1 MSTLV
6 LEGVSKRVRHGGAEQ
21 VALDA
26 VSLDV
31 DAGEVVGI
39 WGRRRSGRTTL
50 VRVAAGVEEP
60 DGGTIRID
68 GVDLWRGAREQRRS
82 VRQQIAVWYPLFL
95 PDHGRWLYRQVAI
108 PVRRARQPTRRAW
121 AQAHA
126 ALERV
131 GISDCARTAVGELDH
146 REVVRAALAR
156 ALVMRP
162 KVLVLDEPMS
172 GLDVLEAERVL
183 ELIVGIAR
191 EDRIAVLVT
200 ASEVSQLAGV
210 DRHLSM
216 SAGVVR
222 GATAP
227 TPAAVIELRRTEPG
241 G

>member
-6 LEGVSKRVRHGGAEQ
+6 LEAVSKRARHGGAEQ
-21 VALDA
+21 VALDG

-50 VRVAAGVEEP
+50 SRVAAGVEEP
-60 DGGTIRID
+60 DGGTVRVND
-68 GVDLWRGAREQRRS
+68 VDLWHGARKQQRL
-82 VRQQIAVWYPLFL
+82 VRQRIAVWYPLFL
-95 PDHGRWLYRQVAI
+95 PDHGRRLYRQVAM
-108 PVRRARQPTRRAW
+108 PARRARQPTRRAW

-131 GISDCARTAVGELDH
+131 GISDCARTAVSELDH
-146 REVVRAALAR
+146 REVARAALAR
-156 ALVMRP
+156 ALVMQP
-162 KVLVLDEPMS
+162 KVLVLDEPLS
-172 GLDVLEAERVL
+172 GLDVLEAERLL
-183 ELIVGIAR
+183 ELIVRIAR

-200 ASEVSQLAGV
+200 ASEISQLIGV

-216 SAGVVR
+216 SGGVVR
-222 GATAP
+222 GATTP
-227 TPAAVIELRRTEPG
+227 TPAAVIELRRTESG